1 MDDRSRHYMFGSR
14 FGDFSDRNDIDT
26 YSSAS
31 DTDSDSDWDRDPAP
45 KITFITPVYV
55 THYPALSAERF
66 IGFPH
71 IVLTGN
77 PPRQPVLGKNEKV
90 NLEHADDIYT
100 YLYHYHPDA
109 LKAFLDMNN
118 DFFVFRTEA
127 KKNEHDTDIILIR
140 EENKITGSPPFTFQ
154 PVPDTNNSQLGCLGH
169 RSVSPL
175 HHPSPTNPF
184 CNRNL
189 ISRSTTIP
197 APTRPTH
204 KNGAPTSPSQSPH
217 PANGSSTP
225 SSLIPTRPT

>member
-169 RSVSPL
+169 RSHDNPCP
-175 HHPSPTNPF
+175 HKTHPQEWRAYFAFTIAPSGKWLLDTFLSHPNQTN
-184 CNRNL
+184 L
-189 ISRSTTIP
+189 
-197 APTRPTH
+197 
-204 KNGAPTSPSQSPH
+204 
-217 PANGSSTP
+217 TP
-225 SSLIPTRPT
+225 WQDA